1 MDKTFVIRWESK
13 QGGRCGHGKKFFTR
27 EEAEALATELDA
39 EHPDFHHEALRLELD
54 NIDRRSQMEA
64 TAVATEDEDAPWQP
78 AKVEADEL
86 GQLV

>member
-39 EHPDFHHEALRLELD
+39 EHPDFHHEALQLEVD
-54 NIDRRSQMEA
+54 KIAGVSQTEPA
-64 TAVATEDEDAPWQP
+64 AVVTEPTPWEP
-78 AKVEADEL
+78 EKAEVDEL